1 MHFSINRDKLL
12 HSLSYTQGIVE
23 KKNTLPILSNVL
35 INAKNDIL
43 TLVATD
49 LDIFFYE
56 EIKDVKITSEGS
68 TTTSANVL

>member
-1 MHFSINRDKLL
+1 MRFSLNRDKLL
-12 HSLSYTQGIVE
+12 KSLSYAQGVVE

-35 INAKNDIL
+35 INAKNNIL

-56 EIKDVKITSEGS
+56 EIKDVSSRK
-68 TTTSANVL
+68 